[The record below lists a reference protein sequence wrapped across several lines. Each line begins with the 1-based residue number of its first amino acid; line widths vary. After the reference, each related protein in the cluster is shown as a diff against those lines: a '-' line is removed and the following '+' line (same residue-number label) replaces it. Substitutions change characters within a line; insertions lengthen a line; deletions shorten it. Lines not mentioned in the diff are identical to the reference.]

1 MYKQKQTE
9 RHAMKKVDMLEQY
22 KTLDSLRPLYDR
34 MFGHWEENLKSLGVK
49 EPGGFGSVG
58 SLQLILLYANMSTII
73 HKSHVQRFV
82 NRYLPDAGD
91 QQPRQLGP
99 QQGYNVVRNNEDGID
114 VLGIEL
120 YNGCPTL
127 KDVKISKGGRSGWI
141 MLENFDQSHKGW
153 AISQTKRNPAIAGKS
168 WESKKAVYGHRC
180 ATCGAKEGEKSHIDN
195 KTVTLDKGHM
205 DPTKELSPENTIPQC
220 MTCNGQYRDKAVFD
234 VHGRVVACATT
245 ELVDK
250 SSEDVQRQIL
260 EKLMAKY
267 PELVCSSTDK

>member
-1 MYKQKQTE
+1 MN
-9 RHAMKKVDMLEQY
+9 KVNMLENY
-22 KTLDSLRPLYDR
+22 TLDDLRVIYDN
-34 MFGHWEENLKSLGVK
+34 MLNDYHTNLKPQGVK
-49 EPGGFGSVG
+49 KPAGFGTVG
-58 SLQLILLYANMSTII
+58 SLQLIFLYANMGSII

-91 QQPRQLGP
+91 QQSRHLGP
-99 QQGYNVVRNNEDGID
+99 QHGYNVVRNNEDSID

-120 YNGCPTL
+120 YNGCTTL
-127 KDVKISKGGRSGWI
+127 KDVKVSKGGRSGWI
-141 MLENFDQSHKGW
+141 MLENFDQPHKGW
-153 AISQTKRNPAIAGKS
+153 AIAQAKRNPAIAGKS
-168 WESKKAVYGHRC
+168 WELKKAVYGHRC

-220 MTCNGQYRDKAVFD
+220 MSCNGQYRDKAVFD

-250 SSEDVQRQIL
+250 SSEDVQRRIL

-267 PELVCSSTDK
+267 PELV

>member
-1 MYKQKQTE
+1 MN
-9 RHAMKKVDMLEQY
+9 KVNLLENY
-22 KTLDSLRPLYDR
+22 TLDDLRVIYDN
-34 MFGHWEENLKSLGVK
+34 MLDGYHKNLKLHGVK
-49 EPGGFGSVG
+49 KPGNFGSG
-58 SLQLILLYANMSTII
+58 DSLQLIFLYANMGSII

-91 QQPRQLGP
+91 QQPRHLSGR
-99 QQGYNVVRNNEDGID
+99 GYNVLKNNEDSID
-114 VLGIEL
+114 VLGVKL
-120 YNGCPTL
+120 YDGCQTL
-127 KDVKISKGGRSGWI
+127 KDVKVSKGGRSGWI
-141 MLENFDQSHKGW
+141 MLADFDQPHKGW
-153 AISQTKRNPAIAGKS
+153 AINQAKRNPAIAGKS

-250 SSEDVQRQIL
+250 SSEDVQRRIL

-267 PELVCSSTDK
+267 PELV